1 MTKLKLSY
9 SINIEDLSLLSQGSL
24 LNETGWSL
32 PITGIPCEVPVPKK
46 VILST
51 YKSMIFYSLLLNNLC
66 NFTKKPM
73 NIILPGDKDYESRPS
88 VQRKSLRINLNEN
101 IYGTFVEIGA
111 GQEVARNFYRVGA
124 ASGTIAKSMS
134 AYDKAF
140 SDSIYGKEDN
150 GRYVTQ
156 NRLDKMLDH
165 EMNLLEERISRD
177 KNPDKFFFVYA
188 NTVATIDFAKKFK
201 GHGWMG
207 IKFQTDPNE
216 EYSEIKLHLRFRQN
230 EAKLQQE
237 SLGIMGVNLIYGA
250 FYKHNEPLKL
260 MKYLTDHLDDQ
271 SIEIDTINFSGPL
284 FKDVDNR
291 LISLELV
298 RLGMTDAV
306 IFDENGTNVLPAQV
320 LYKKNILTLRGSY
333 RPITKVNEEMFK
345 KSLEA
350 FLKEKKVKE
359 ENTIVVF
366 EITLSNLRSTGDIDD
381 SDYLDRAKLLCSMG
395 HKVMISNFSEYFKL
409 VQYLTTYTKKQ
420 LGLTMGVR
428 NFIEIFDEEYYDNLK
443 GGILEA
449 FGNIFK
455 NNMKIY
461 LYPLFDKDNGVI
473 IDSNNLKLE
482 DNMKEFYK
490 YFKVN
495 NKIRDLEF
503 NEQFL
508 KIFSKDILKQI
519 KNNQSGW
526 EDKVPEGISE
536 MIIKKKMFGYK

>member
-1 MTKLKLSY
+1 
-9 SINIEDLSLLSQGSL
+9 
-24 LNETGWSL
+24 
-32 PITGIPCEVPVPKK
+32 
-46 VILST
+46 
-51 YKSMIFYSLLLNNLC
+51 
-66 NFTKKPM
+66 M

-111 GQEVARNFYRVGA
+111 GQEVARHFYRVGA

-134 AYDKAF
+134 AYDKSF
-140 SDSIYGKEDN
+140 SDSIYGKEEDS
-150 GRYVTQ
+150 RYVTQ
-156 NRLDKMLDH
+156 NRLDKMLSH
-165 EMNLLEERISRD
+165 EINLLEKRISRKD
-177 KNPDKFFFVYA
+177 NPNKFFFVYA
-188 NTVATIDFAKKFK
+188 NTVATIDFVKKFK

-207 IKFQTDPNE
+207 IKFQTDPKDD
-216 EYSEIKLHLRFRQN
+216 YSEIKLHLRFHQN

-260 MKYLTDHLDDQ
+260 MKYLYDHIDDQ

-306 IFDENGTNVLPAQV
+306 IFDETGTNVLPAQV

-350 FLKEKKVKE
+350 FLEEKGVKKD
-359 ENTIVVF
+359 NTIVLL

-381 SDYLDRAKLLCSMG
+381 SDYLDRAKLLCSLG
-395 HKVMISNFSEYFKL
+395 HTVMISNFSEYYKL
-409 VQYLTTYTKKQ
+409 VKYLTRYTKKQ
-420 LGLTMGVR
+420 LGLTMGVT
-428 NFIEIFDEEYYDNLK
+428 NLIEIFDEKYYDGVK

-461 LYPLFDKDNGVI
+461 LYPVLDKQKDTV
-473 IDSNNLKLE
+473 IDSTNLKLE

-495 NKIRDLEF
+495 DKIRDLEF
-503 NEQFL
+503 NKDYL
-508 KIFSKDILKQI
+508 NIFSKDVLKQI
-519 KNNQSGW
+519 KNNTPGW
-526 EDKVPEGISE
+526 EDKLPEGVSDL
-536 MIIKKKMFGYK
+536 IIKKKMFGYK

>member
-1 MTKLKLSY
+1 
-9 SINIEDLSLLSQGSL
+9 
-24 LNETGWSL
+24 
-32 PITGIPCEVPVPKK
+32 
-46 VILST
+46 
-51 YKSMIFYSLLLNNLC
+51 MIFYSFLLFNLC
-66 NFTKKPM
+66 NFIKKSM

-111 GQEVARNFYRVGA
+111 GQEVARHFYRVGA

-134 AYDKAF
+134 AYDKSF
-140 SDSIYGKEDN
+140 SDSIYGKEEDS
-150 GRYVTQ
+150 RYVTQ
-156 NRLDKMLDH
+156 NRLDKMLSH
-165 EMNLLEERISRD
+165 EMNLLEKRISR
-177 KNPDKFFFVYA
+177 KKYPNKFFFVYA
-188 NTVATIDFAKKFK
+188 NTVATIDFVKKFK

-207 IKFQTDPNE
+207 IKFQTDPKDD
-216 EYSEIKLHLRFRQN
+216 YSEIKLHLRFHQN

-260 MKYLTDHLDDQ
+260 MKYLYDHIDDQ

-306 IFDENGTNVLPAQV
+306 VFDETGTNVLPAQV

-350 FLKEKKVKE
+350 FLEEKGVKK
-359 ENTIVVF
+359 ENTIVLL

-381 SDYLDRAKLLCSMG
+381 SDYLDRAKLLCSLG
-395 HKVMISNFSEYFKL
+395 HMVMISNFSEYYKL
-409 VQYLTTYTKKQ
+409 VKYLTRYTKKQ
-420 LGLTMGVR
+420 LGLTMGVT
-428 NFIEIFDEEYYDNLK
+428 NLIEIFDEKYYDGVK

-461 LYPLFDKDNGVI
+461 LYPVLDKQKDTV
-473 IDSNNLKLE
+473 IDSTNLKLE

-495 NKIRDLEF
+495 DKIRDLEF
-503 NEQFL
+503 NKDYL
-508 KIFSKDILKQI
+508 NIFSKDVLKQI
-519 KNNQSGW
+519 KNNTPGW
-526 EDKVPEGISE
+526 EDKLPEGVSDL
-536 MIIKKKMFGYK
+536 IIKKKMFGYK

>member
-1 MTKLKLSY
+1 
-9 SINIEDLSLLSQGSL
+9 
-24 LNETGWSL
+24 
-32 PITGIPCEVPVPKK
+32 
-46 VILST
+46 
-51 YKSMIFYSLLLNNLC
+51 
-66 NFTKKPM
+66 M
-73 NIILPGDKDYESRPS
+73 NIILSGDKDYESRPS

-111 GQEVARNFYRVGA
+111 GQEVARHFYRVGA

-134 AYDKAF
+134 AYDKSF
-140 SDSIYGKEDN
+140 SDSIYGKEEDS
-150 GRYVTQ
+150 RYVTQ
-156 NRLDKMLDH
+156 NRLDKMLEH
-165 EMNLLEERISRD
+165 EMNLLEKRISR
-177 KNPDKFFFVYA
+177 KKYPNKFFFVYA
-188 NTVATIDFAKKFK
+188 NTVATIDFVKKFK

-207 IKFQTDPNE
+207 IKFQTDPKDD
-216 EYSEIKLHLRFRQN
+216 YSEIKLHLRFHQN

-260 MKYLTDHLDDQ
+260 MKYLYDHIDDQ

-284 FKDVDNR
+284 FKEVDNR

-306 IFDENGTNVLPAQV
+306 VFDETGTNVLPAQV

-345 KSLEA
+345 KSLKA
-350 FLKEKKVKE
+350 FLEEKGVKK
-359 ENTIVVF
+359 ENTIVLL

-381 SDYLDRAKLLCSMG
+381 SDYLDRAKLLCSLG
-395 HKVMISNFSEYFKL
+395 HMVMISNFSEYFKL
-409 VQYLTTYTKKQ
+409 VKYLTRYTKKQ
-420 LGLTMGVR
+420 LGLTMGVT
-428 NFIEIFDEEYYDNLK
+428 NLIEIFDEKYYDGVK

-461 LYPLFDKDNGVI
+461 LYPVLDKQKDTI
-473 IDSNNLKLE
+473 IDSTNLKLE

-503 NEQFL
+503 NKDFL
-508 KIFSKDILKQI
+508 NIFSKDVLKQI
-519 KNNQSGW
+519 KNNTPGW
-526 EDKVPEGISE
+526 EDKLPEGASDL
-536 MIIKKKMFGYK
+536 IIKKKMFGYK

>member
-1 MTKLKLSY
+1 MINYSY
-9 SINIEDLSLLSQGSL
+9 
-24 LNETGWSL
+24 
-32 PITGIPCEVPVPKK
+32 
-46 VILST
+46 
-51 YKSMIFYSLLLNNLC
+51 LLNNLC
-66 NFTKKPM
+66 NFIKKSM
-73 NIILPGDKDYESRPS
+73 NIILSGDKDYESRPS

-111 GQEVARNFYRVGA
+111 GQEVARHFYRVGA

-134 AYDKAF
+134 AYDKSF
-140 SDSIYGKEDN
+140 SDSIYGKEEDS
-150 GRYVTQ
+150 RYVTQ
-156 NRLDKMLDH
+156 NRLDKMLEH
-165 EMNLLEERISRD
+165 EMNLLEKRISR
-177 KNPDKFFFVYA
+177 KKYPNKFFFVYA
-188 NTVATIDFAKKFK
+188 NTVDTIDFVKKFK

-207 IKFQTDPNE
+207 IKFQTDPKDD
-216 EYSEIKLHLRFRQN
+216 YSEIKLHLRFHQN

-260 MKYLTDHLDDQ
+260 MKYLYDHIDDQ

-284 FKDVDNR
+284 FKEVDNR

-306 IFDENGTNVLPAQV
+306 VFDETGTNVLPAQV

-345 KSLEA
+345 KSLKA
-350 FLKEKKVKE
+350 FLKEKGVKK
-359 ENTIVVF
+359 ENTIVLL

-381 SDYLDRAKLLCSMG
+381 SDYLDRAKLLCSLG
-395 HKVMISNFSEYFKL
+395 HMVMISNFSEYFKL
-409 VQYLTTYTKKQ
+409 VKYLTRYTKKQ
-420 LGLTMGVR
+420 LGLTMGVT
-428 NFIEIFDEEYYDNLK
+428 NLIEIFDEKYYDSVK

-461 LYPLFDKDNGVI
+461 LYPVLDKQKDTV
-473 IDSNNLKLE
+473 IDSTNLKLE

-495 NKIRDLEF
+495 DKILDLEF
-503 NEQFL
+503 NKDFL
-508 KIFSKDILKQI
+508 NIFSKDVLKQI
-519 KNNQSGW
+519 KNNTPGW
-526 EDKVPEGISE
+526 EDKLPEGASDL
-536 MIIKKKMFGYK
+536 IIKKKMFGYK

>member
-1 MTKLKLSY
+1 
-9 SINIEDLSLLSQGSL
+9 
-24 LNETGWSL
+24 
-32 PITGIPCEVPVPKK
+32 
-46 VILST
+46 
-51 YKSMIFYSLLLNNLC
+51 
-66 NFTKKPM
+66 M

-111 GQEVARNFYRVGA
+111 GQEVARHFYRVGA

-134 AYDKAF
+134 AYDKSF
-140 SDSIYGKEDN
+140 SDSIYGKEEDN
-150 GRYVTQ
+150 RYVTQ
-156 NRLDKMLDH
+156 NRLDKMLSH
-165 EMNLLEERISRD
+165 EMNLLEKRISRKD
-177 KNPDKFFFVYA
+177 NPNKFFFVYA
-188 NTVATIDFAKKFK
+188 NTVATIDFVKKFK

-207 IKFQTDPNE
+207 IKFQTDPKDD
-216 EYSEIKLHLRFRQN
+216 YSEIKLHLRFHQN

-260 MKYLTDHLDDQ
+260 MKYLYDHIDDQ

-306 IFDENGTNVLPAQV
+306 VFDETGTNVLPAQV

-350 FLKEKKVKE
+350 FLEEKGVKK
-359 ENTIVVF
+359 ENTIVLL

-381 SDYLDRAKLLCSMG
+381 SDYLDRAKLLCSLG
-395 HKVMISNFSEYFKL
+395 HMVMISNFSEYYKL
-409 VQYLTTYTKKQ
+409 VKYLTRYTKKQ
-420 LGLTMGVR
+420 LGLTMGVT
-428 NFIEIFDEEYYDNLK
+428 NLIEIFDEKYYDGVK

-461 LYPLFDKDNGVI
+461 LYPVLDKQKDTV
-473 IDSNNLKLE
+473 IDSTNLKLE

-495 NKIRDLEF
+495 DKIRDLEF
-503 NEQFL
+503 NKDYL
-508 KIFSKDILKQI
+508 NIFSKDVLKQI
-519 KNNQSGW
+519 KNNTPGW
-526 EDKVPEGISE
+526 EDKLPEGVSDL
-536 MIIKKKMFGYK
+536 IIKKKMFGYK

>member
-1 MTKLKLSY
+1 
-9 SINIEDLSLLSQGSL
+9 
-24 LNETGWSL
+24 
-32 PITGIPCEVPVPKK
+32 
-46 VILST
+46 
-51 YKSMIFYSLLLNNLC
+51 
-66 NFTKKPM
+66 M
-73 NIILPGDKDYESRPS
+73 NIILPGDKEYESRPS
-88 VQRKSLRINLNEN
+88 IQRKSLRINLNEN

-111 GQEVARNFYRVGA
+111 GQEVARHFYRVGA

-134 AYDKAF
+134 AYDKSF
-140 SDSIYGKEDN
+140 SDSIYGKEDD

-165 EMNLLEERISRD
+165 EMNLLEKRISR
-177 KNPDKFFFVYA
+177 KEHPNKFFFVYA
-188 NTVATIDFAKKFK
+188 NTVATIDFVKKFK

-207 IKFQTDPNE
+207 IKFQTDPNDD
-216 EYSEIKLHLRFRQN
+216 YSEIKIHLRFKQN

-237 SLGIMGVNLIYGA
+237 SLGTMGVNLIYGA

-260 MKYLTDHLDDQ
+260 MRYLYDHIDSDA
-271 SIEIDTINFSGPL
+271 IEIDTINFSGPL

-298 RLGMTDAV
+298 RLGHTDAV

-320 LYKKNILTLRGSY
+320 LYKKNILTLRGSF

-345 KSLEA
+345 ESLNN
-350 FLKEKKVKE
+350 FLKEKGVKKD
-359 ENTIVVF
+359 NTIVIF
-366 EITLSNLRSTGDIDD
+366 EITLSNLKSTGDIED

-395 HKVMISNFSEYFKL
+395 HMVMISNFSEYYKL
-409 VQYLTTYTKKQ
+409 VKYLTSYTKKQ
-420 LGLTMGVR
+420 LGLTMGVS
-428 NFIEIFDEEYYDNLK
+428 NLVEIFDEKYYTNLN

-461 LYPLFDKDNGVI
+461 LYPLFDKKNNKIVN
-473 IDSNNLKLE
+473 SSNLKLE

-495 NKIRDLEF
+495 EKIVDLNYTE
-503 NEQFL
+503 EYL
-508 KIFSKDILKQI
+508 DIFSKDILKQI
-519 KNNQSGW
+519 KENKVGW
-526 EDKVPEGISE
+526 EEKLPKGVSD
-536 MIIKKKMFGYK
+536 MIKKKKLFGYN

>member
-1 MTKLKLSY
+1 
-9 SINIEDLSLLSQGSL
+9 
-24 LNETGWSL
+24 
-32 PITGIPCEVPVPKK
+32 
-46 VILST
+46 
-51 YKSMIFYSLLLNNLC
+51 
-66 NFTKKPM
+66 M

-111 GQEVARNFYRVGA
+111 GQEVARHFYRVGA

-134 AYDKAF
+134 AYDKSF
-140 SDSIYGKEDN
+140 SDSIYGKEEDS
-150 GRYVTQ
+150 RYVTQ
-156 NRLDKMLDH
+156 NRLDKMLAH
-165 EMNLLEERISRD
+165 EMNLLEKRISR
-177 KNPDKFFFVYA
+177 KKYPNKFFFVYA
-188 NTVATIDFAKKFK
+188 NTVATIDFVKKFK

-207 IKFQTDPNE
+207 IKFQTDPKDD
-216 EYSEIKLHLRFRQN
+216 YSEIKLHLRFHQN

-260 MKYLTDHLDDQ
+260 MKYLYDHIDDQ

-306 IFDENGTNVLPAQV
+306 VFDETGTNVLPAQV

-345 KSLEA
+345 KSLKA
-350 FLKEKKVKE
+350 FLEEKGVKK
-359 ENTIVVF
+359 ENTIVLL

-381 SDYLDRAKLLCSMG
+381 SDYLDRAKLLCSLG
-395 HKVMISNFSEYFKL
+395 HMVMISNFSEYFKL
-409 VQYLTTYTKKQ
+409 VKYLTRYTKKQ
-420 LGLTMGVR
+420 LGLTMGVT
-428 NFIEIFDEEYYDNLK
+428 NLIEIFDEKYYDSVK

-461 LYPLFDKDNGVI
+461 LYPVLDKQKDTI
-473 IDSNNLKLE
+473 IDSTNLKLE

-495 NKIRDLEF
+495 DKIRDLEF
-503 NEQFL
+503 NKDFL
-508 KIFSKDILKQI
+508 NIFSKDVLKQI
-519 KNNQSGW
+519 KNNTPGW
-526 EDKVPEGISE
+526 EDKLPKGASNL
-536 MIIKKKMFGYK
+536 IIKKKMFGYK

>member
-1 MTKLKLSY
+1 
-9 SINIEDLSLLSQGSL
+9 
-24 LNETGWSL
+24 
-32 PITGIPCEVPVPKK
+32 
-46 VILST
+46 
-51 YKSMIFYSLLLNNLC
+51 
-66 NFTKKPM
+66 M
-73 NIILPGDKDYESRPS
+73 NIILSGDKDYESRPS

-111 GQEVARNFYRVGA
+111 GQEVARHFYRVGA

-134 AYDKAF
+134 AYDKSF
-140 SDSIYGKEDN
+140 SDSIYGKEEDS
-150 GRYVTQ
+150 RYVTQ
-156 NRLDKMLDH
+156 NRLDKMLEH
-165 EMNLLEERISRD
+165 EMNLLEKRISR
-177 KNPDKFFFVYA
+177 KKYPNKFFFVYA
-188 NTVATIDFAKKFK
+188 NTVATIDFVKKFK

-207 IKFQTDPNE
+207 IKFQTDPKDD
-216 EYSEIKLHLRFRQN
+216 YSEIKLHLRFHQN

-260 MKYLTDHLDDQ
+260 MKYLYDHIDDQ

-306 IFDENGTNVLPAQV
+306 VFDETGTNVLPAQV

-345 KSLEA
+345 KSLKA
-350 FLKEKKVKE
+350 FLEEKGVKK
-359 ENTIVVF
+359 ENTIVLL

-381 SDYLDRAKLLCSMG
+381 SDYLDRAKLLCSLG
-395 HKVMISNFSEYFKL
+395 HMVMISNFSEYFKL
-409 VQYLTTYTKKQ
+409 VKYLTRYTKKQ
-420 LGLTMGVR
+420 LGLTMGVT
-428 NFIEIFDEEYYDNLK
+428 NLIEIFDEKYYDSVK

-461 LYPLFDKDNGVI
+461 LYPVLDKQKDTI
-473 IDSNNLKLE
+473 IDSTNLKLE

-503 NEQFL
+503 NKDFL
-508 KIFSKDILKQI
+508 NIFSKDVLKQI
-519 KNNQSGW
+519 KNNTPGW
-526 EDKVPEGISE
+526 EDKLPEGASDL
-536 MIIKKKMFGYK
+536 IIKKKMFGYK

>member
-1 MTKLKLSY
+1 MIIY
-9 SINIEDLSLLSQGSL
+9 SFLL
-24 LNETGWSL
+24 
-32 PITGIPCEVPVPKK
+32 
-46 VILST
+46 
-51 YKSMIFYSLLLNNLC
+51 FNLC
-66 NFTKKPM
+66 NFIKKSM

-111 GQEVARNFYRVGA
+111 GQEVARHFYRVGA

-134 AYDKAF
+134 AYDKSF

-150 GRYVTQ
+150 SRYVTQ
-156 NRLDKMLDH
+156 NRLDKMLSH
-165 EMNLLEERISRD
+165 EMNLLEKRISRD
-177 KNPDKFFFVYA
+177 EYPNKFFFVYA
-188 NTVATIDFAKKFK
+188 NTVATIDFVKKFK

-207 IKFQTDPNE
+207 IRFQTDPNDD
-216 EYSEIKLHLRFRQN
+216 YSEIKLHLRFHQN

-260 MKYLTDHLDDQ
+260 MKYLYDHIDDQ

-306 IFDENGTNVLPAQV
+306 VFDETGTNVLPAQV

-350 FLKEKKVKE
+350 FLEEKGVKK
-359 ENTIVVF
+359 ENTIVLL

-381 SDYLDRAKLLCSMG
+381 SDYLDRAKLLCSLG
-395 HKVMISNFSEYFKL
+395 HMVMISNFSEYYKL
-409 VQYLTTYTKKQ
+409 VKYLTRYTKKQ
-420 LGLTMGVR
+420 LGLTMGVT
-428 NFIEIFDEEYYDNLK
+428 NLIEIFDEKYYDGVK

-461 LYPLFDKDNGVI
+461 LYPVLDKQKDTV
-473 IDSNNLKLE
+473 IDSTNLKLE

-495 NKIRDLEF
+495 DKIRDLEF
-503 NEQFL
+503 NKDYL
-508 KIFSKDILKQI
+508 NIFSKDVLKQI
-519 KNNQSGW
+519 KNNTPGW
-526 EDKVPEGISE
+526 EDKLPEGVSDL
-536 MIIKKKMFGYK
+536 IIKKKMFGYK

>member
-1 MTKLKLSY
+1 
-9 SINIEDLSLLSQGSL
+9 
-24 LNETGWSL
+24 
-32 PITGIPCEVPVPKK
+32 
-46 VILST
+46 
-51 YKSMIFYSLLLNNLC
+51 
-66 NFTKKPM
+66 M
-73 NIILPGDKDYESRPS
+73 NIILPGDKDYASRPS

-111 GQEVARNFYRVGA
+111 GQEVARHFYRVGA

-134 AYDKAF
+134 AYDKSF
-140 SDSIYGKEDN
+140 SDSIYGKEEDS
-150 GRYVTQ
+150 RYVTQ
-156 NRLDKMLDH
+156 NRLDKMLSH
-165 EMNLLEERISRD
+165 EMNLLEKRISR
-177 KNPDKFFFVYA
+177 KKYPNKFFFVYA
-188 NTVATIDFAKKFK
+188 NTVATIDFVKKFK

-207 IKFQTDPNE
+207 IKFQTDPKDD
-216 EYSEIKLHLRFRQN
+216 YSEIKLHLRFHQN

-260 MKYLTDHLDDQ
+260 MKYLYDHIDDQ

-306 IFDENGTNVLPAQV
+306 VFDETGTNVLPAQV

-350 FLKEKKVKE
+350 FLEEKGVKK
-359 ENTIVVF
+359 ENTIVLL

-381 SDYLDRAKLLCSMG
+381 SDYLDRAKLLCSLG
-395 HKVMISNFSEYFKL
+395 HTVMISNFSEYYKL
-409 VQYLTTYTKKQ
+409 VKYLTRYTKKQ
-420 LGLTMGVR
+420 LGLTMGVT
-428 NFIEIFDEEYYDNLK
+428 NLIEIFDEKYYDGVK

-461 LYPLFDKDNGVI
+461 LYPVLDKQKDTV
-473 IDSNNLKLE
+473 IDSTNLKLE

-495 NKIRDLEF
+495 DKIRDLKF
-503 NEQFL
+503 NKDYL
-508 KIFSKDILKQI
+508 NIFSKDVLKQI
-519 KNNQSGW
+519 KNNTPGW
-526 EDKVPEGISE
+526 EDKLPEGVSDL
-536 MIIKKKMFGYK
+536 IIKKKMFGYK

>member
-1 MTKLKLSY
+1 
-9 SINIEDLSLLSQGSL
+9 
-24 LNETGWSL
+24 
-32 PITGIPCEVPVPKK
+32 
-46 VILST
+46 
-51 YKSMIFYSLLLNNLC
+51 
-66 NFTKKPM
+66 
-73 NIILPGDKDYESRPS
+73 
-88 VQRKSLRINLNEN
+88 
-101 IYGTFVEIGA
+101 
-111 GQEVARNFYRVGA
+111 
-124 ASGTIAKSMS
+124 
-134 AYDKAF
+134 
-140 SDSIYGKEDN
+140 
-150 GRYVTQ
+150 
-156 NRLDKMLDH
+156 
-165 EMNLLEERISRD
+165 
-177 KNPDKFFFVYA
+177 
-188 NTVATIDFAKKFK
+188 
-201 GHGWMG
+201 
-207 IKFQTDPNE
+207 
-216 EYSEIKLHLRFRQN
+216 
-230 EAKLQQE
+230 
-237 SLGIMGVNLIYGA
+237 
-250 FYKHNEPLKL
+250 
-260 MKYLTDHLDDQ
+260 MKYLNDHIDDQ

-306 IFDENGTNVLPAQV
+306 IFDENGINVLPAQV

-461 LYPLFDKDNGVI
+461 LYPLFDKDNDVI
-473 IDSNNLKLE
+473 INSNNLKLE

-503 NEQFL
+503 NEDFL

-519 KNNQSGW
+519 KDNEPGW
-526 EDKVPEGISE
+526 EDKVPDGISE

>member
-1 MTKLKLSY
+1 
-9 SINIEDLSLLSQGSL
+9 
-24 LNETGWSL
+24 
-32 PITGIPCEVPVPKK
+32 
-46 VILST
+46 
-51 YKSMIFYSLLLNNLC
+51 
-66 NFTKKPM
+66 M

-88 VQRKSLRINLNEN
+88 LQRKSLRINLNEN

-111 GQEVARNFYRVGA
+111 GQEVARHFYRVGA

-134 AYDKAF
+134 AYDKSF
-140 SDSIYGKEDN
+140 SDSIYGKEDDS
-150 GRYVTQ
+150 RYVTQ
-156 NRLDKMLDH
+156 NRLDKMLSH
-165 EMNLLEERISRD
+165 EMNLLEKRISRD
-177 KNPDKFFFVYA
+177 EYPDKFFFVYA
-188 NTVATIDFAKKFK
+188 NTVATIDFVKKFK

-207 IKFQTDPNE
+207 IRFQTDPNDD
-216 EYSEIKLHLRFRQN
+216 YSEIKLHLRFHQN

-260 MKYLTDHLDDQ
+260 MKYLYDHIDDQ
-271 SIEIDTINFSGPL
+271 SIEIDTINFNGPL

-306 IFDENGTNVLPAQV
+306 VFDETGTNVLPAQV

-350 FLKEKKVKE
+350 FLEEKGVKK
-359 ENTIVVF
+359 ENTIVLL

-381 SDYLDRAKLLCSMG
+381 SDYLDRAKLLCSLG
-395 HKVMISNFSEYFKL
+395 HMVMISNFSEYYKL
-409 VQYLTTYTKKQ
+409 VKYLTSYTTKQ
-420 LGLTMGVR
+420 LGLTMGVT
-428 NFIEIFDEEYYDNLK
+428 NLVEIFDQKYYDGVK

-461 LYPLFDKDNGVI
+461 LYPVLDKQKDNV

-495 NKIRDLEF
+495 DKIRDLEF
-503 NEQFL
+503 NKDYL
-508 KIFSKDILKQI
+508 SIFSKDVLKQI
-519 KNNQSGW
+519 KNKTPGW
-526 EDKVPEGISE
+526 EDKLPEGVSDL
-536 MIIKKKMFGYK
+536 IIKKKMFGYK

>member
-1 MTKLKLSY
+1 
-9 SINIEDLSLLSQGSL
+9 
-24 LNETGWSL
+24 
-32 PITGIPCEVPVPKK
+32 
-46 VILST
+46 
-51 YKSMIFYSLLLNNLC
+51 
-66 NFTKKPM
+66 M

-111 GQEVARNFYRVGA
+111 GQEVARHFYRVGA

-134 AYDKAF
+134 AYDKSF
-140 SDSIYGKEDN
+140 SDSIYGKEEDS
-150 GRYVTQ
+150 RYVTQ
-156 NRLDKMLDH
+156 NRLDKMLSH
-165 EMNLLEERISRD
+165 EMNLLEKRISR
-177 KNPDKFFFVYA
+177 KKYPNKFFFVYA
-188 NTVATIDFAKKFK
+188 NTVATIDFVKKFK

-207 IKFQTDPNE
+207 IKFQTDPKDD
-216 EYSEIKLHLRFRQN
+216 YSEIKLHLRFHQN

-260 MKYLTDHLDDQ
+260 MKYLYDHIDDQ

-306 IFDENGTNVLPAQV
+306 VFDETGTNVLPAQV

-350 FLKEKKVKE
+350 FLEEKGVKK
-359 ENTIVVF
+359 ENTIVLL

-381 SDYLDRAKLLCSMG
+381 SDYLDRAKLLCSLG
-395 HKVMISNFSEYFKL
+395 HMVMISNFSEYYKL
-409 VQYLTTYTKKQ
+409 VKYLTRYTKKQ
-420 LGLTMGVR
+420 LGLTMGVT
-428 NFIEIFDEEYYDNLK
+428 NLIEIFDEKYYDGVK

-461 LYPLFDKDNGVI
+461 LYPVLDKQKDTV
-473 IDSNNLKLE
+473 IDSTNLKLE

-495 NKIRDLEF
+495 DKIRDLEF
-503 NEQFL
+503 NKDYL
-508 KIFSKDILKQI
+508 NIFSKDVLKQI
-519 KNNQSGW
+519 KNSTPGW
-526 EDKVPEGISE
+526 EDKLPDGVSD

>member
-1 MTKLKLSY
+1 
-9 SINIEDLSLLSQGSL
+9 
-24 LNETGWSL
+24 
-32 PITGIPCEVPVPKK
+32 
-46 VILST
+46 
-51 YKSMIFYSLLLNNLC
+51 
-66 NFTKKPM
+66 
-73 NIILPGDKDYESRPS
+73 
-88 VQRKSLRINLNEN
+88 
-101 IYGTFVEIGA
+101 
-111 GQEVARNFYRVGA
+111 
-124 ASGTIAKSMS
+124 
-134 AYDKAF
+134 
-140 SDSIYGKEDN
+140 
-150 GRYVTQ
+150 
-156 NRLDKMLDH
+156 
-165 EMNLLEERISRD
+165 MNLLEKRISRD
-177 KNPDKFFFVYA
+177 EYPNKFFFVYA
-188 NTVATIDFAKKFK
+188 NTVATIDFVKKFK

-207 IKFQTDPNE
+207 IRFQTDPNDD
-216 EYSEIKLHLRFRQN
+216 YSEIKLHLRFHQN

-260 MKYLTDHLDDQ
+260 MKYLYDHIDDQ

-306 IFDENGTNVLPAQV
+306 VFDETGTNVLPAQV

-350 FLKEKKVKE
+350 FLEEKGVKK
-359 ENTIVVF
+359 ENTIVLL

-381 SDYLDRAKLLCSMG
+381 SDYLDRAKLLCSLG
-395 HKVMISNFSEYFKL
+395 HMVMISNFSEYYKL
-409 VQYLTTYTKKQ
+409 VKYLTRYTKKQ
-420 LGLTMGVR
+420 LGLTMGVT
-428 NFIEIFDEEYYDNLK
+428 NLIEIFDEKYYDGVK

-461 LYPLFDKDNGVI
+461 LYPVLDKQKDTV
-473 IDSNNLKLE
+473 IDSTNLKLE

-495 NKIRDLEF
+495 DKIRDLEF
-503 NEQFL
+503 NKDYL
-508 KIFSKDILKQI
+508 NIFSKDVLKQI
-519 KNNQSGW
+519 KNNTPGW
-526 EDKVPEGISE
+526 EDKLPEGVSDL
-536 MIIKKKMFGYK
+536 IIKKKMFGYK

>member
-1 MTKLKLSY
+1 
-9 SINIEDLSLLSQGSL
+9 
-24 LNETGWSL
+24 
-32 PITGIPCEVPVPKK
+32 
-46 VILST
+46 
-51 YKSMIFYSLLLNNLC
+51 
-66 NFTKKPM
+66 M

-111 GQEVARNFYRVGA
+111 GQEVARHFYRVGA

-134 AYDKAF
+134 AYDKSF

-150 GRYVTQ
+150 SRYVTQ
-156 NRLDKMLDH
+156 NRLDKMLSH
-165 EMNLLEERISRD
+165 EMNLLEKRISRD
-177 KNPDKFFFVYA
+177 EYPNKFFFVYA
-188 NTVATIDFAKKFK
+188 NTVATIDFVKKFK

-207 IKFQTDPNE
+207 IRFQTDPNDD
-216 EYSEIKLHLRFRQN
+216 YSEIKLHLRFHQN

-260 MKYLTDHLDDQ
+260 MKYLYDHIDDQ

-306 IFDENGTNVLPAQV
+306 VFDDTGTNVLPAQV

-345 KSLEA
+345 KSLKA
-350 FLKEKKVKE
+350 FLEEKGVKK
-359 ENTIVVF
+359 ENTIVLL

-381 SDYLDRAKLLCSMG
+381 SDYLDRAKLLCSLG
-395 HKVMISNFSEYFKL
+395 HMVMISNFSEYYKL
-409 VQYLTTYTKKQ
+409 VKYLTRYTKKQ
-420 LGLTMGVR
+420 LGLTMGVT
-428 NFIEIFDEEYYDNLK
+428 NLIEIFDEKYYDGVK

-461 LYPLFDKDNGVI
+461 LYPVLDKQKDTV
-473 IDSNNLKLE
+473 IDSTNLKLE

-495 NKIRDLEF
+495 DKIRDLEF
-503 NEQFL
+503 NKDYL
-508 KIFSKDILKQI
+508 NIFSKDVLKQI
-519 KNNQSGW
+519 KNNTPGW
-526 EDKVPEGISE
+526 EDKLPEGVPDL
-536 MIIKKKMFGYK
+536 IIKKKMFGYK

>member
-1 MTKLKLSY
+1 
-9 SINIEDLSLLSQGSL
+9 
-24 LNETGWSL
+24 
-32 PITGIPCEVPVPKK
+32 
-46 VILST
+46 
-51 YKSMIFYSLLLNNLC
+51 
-66 NFTKKPM
+66 M

-111 GQEVARNFYRVGA
+111 GQEVARHFYRVGA

-134 AYDKAF
+134 AYDKSF
-140 SDSIYGKEDN
+140 SDSIYGKEEDS
-150 GRYVTQ
+150 RYVTQ
-156 NRLDKMLDH
+156 NRLDKMLAH
-165 EMNLLEERISRD
+165 EMNLLEKRISR
-177 KNPDKFFFVYA
+177 KKYPNKFFFVYA
-188 NTVATIDFAKKFK
+188 NTVATIDFVKKFK

-207 IKFQTDPNE
+207 IKFQTDPKDD
-216 EYSEIKLHLRFRQN
+216 YSEIKLHLRFHQN

-260 MKYLTDHLDDQ
+260 MKYLYDHIDDQ

-306 IFDENGTNVLPAQV
+306 VFDETGTNVLPAQV

-350 FLKEKKVKE
+350 FLEEKGVKK
-359 ENTIVVF
+359 ENTIVLL

-381 SDYLDRAKLLCSMG
+381 SDYLDRAKLLCSLG
-395 HKVMISNFSEYFKL
+395 HMVMISNFSEYYKL
-409 VQYLTTYTKKQ
+409 VKYLTRYTKKQ
-420 LGLTMGVR
+420 LGLTMGVT
-428 NFIEIFDEEYYDNLK
+428 NLIEIFDEKYYDGVK

-461 LYPLFDKDNGVI
+461 LYPVLDKQKGNV
-473 IDSNNLKLE
+473 IDSTNLKLE

-495 NKIRDLEF
+495 DKIRDLEF
-503 NEQFL
+503 NKDYL
-508 KIFSKDILKQI
+508 NIFSKDVLKQI
-519 KNNQSGW
+519 KNNTPGW
-526 EDKVPEGISE
+526 EDKLPEGVSDL
-536 MIIKKKMFGYK
+536 IIKKKMFGYK

>member
-1 MTKLKLSY
+1 MIIY
-9 SINIEDLSLLSQGSL
+9 SFLL
-24 LNETGWSL
+24 
-32 PITGIPCEVPVPKK
+32 
-46 VILST
+46 
-51 YKSMIFYSLLLNNLC
+51 FNLC
-66 NFTKKPM
+66 NFIKKSM

-111 GQEVARNFYRVGA
+111 GQEVARHFYRVGA

-134 AYDKAF
+134 AYDKSF
-140 SDSIYGKEDN
+140 SDSIYGKEEDS
-150 GRYVTQ
+150 RYVTQ
-156 NRLDKMLDH
+156 NRLDKMLSH
-165 EMNLLEERISRD
+165 EMNLLEKRISR
-177 KNPDKFFFVYA
+177 KKYPNKFFFVYA
-188 NTVATIDFAKKFK
+188 NTVATIDFVKKFK

-207 IKFQTDPNE
+207 IKFQTDPKDD
-216 EYSEIKLHLRFRQN
+216 YSEIKLHLRFHQN

-260 MKYLTDHLDDQ
+260 MKYLYDHIDDQ

-306 IFDENGTNVLPAQV
+306 VFDETGTNVLPAQV

-350 FLKEKKVKE
+350 FLEEKGVKK
-359 ENTIVVF
+359 ENTIVLL

-381 SDYLDRAKLLCSMG
+381 SDYLDRAKLLCSLG
-395 HKVMISNFSEYFKL
+395 HMVMISNFSEYYKL
-409 VQYLTTYTKKQ
+409 VKYLTRYTKKQ
-420 LGLTMGVR
+420 LGLTMGVT
-428 NFIEIFDEEYYDNLK
+428 NLIEIFDEKYYDGVK

-461 LYPLFDKDNGVI
+461 LYPVLDKQKDTV
-473 IDSNNLKLE
+473 IDSTNLKLE

-495 NKIRDLEF
+495 DKIRDLEF
-503 NEQFL
+503 NKDYL
-508 KIFSKDILKQI
+508 NIFSKDVLKQI
-519 KNNQSGW
+519 KNNTPGW
-526 EDKVPEGISE
+526 EDKLPEGVSDL
-536 MIIKKKMFGYK
+536 IIKKKMFGYK

>member
-1 MTKLKLSY
+1 
-9 SINIEDLSLLSQGSL
+9 
-24 LNETGWSL
+24 
-32 PITGIPCEVPVPKK
+32 
-46 VILST
+46 
-51 YKSMIFYSLLLNNLC
+51 
-66 NFTKKPM
+66 M

-111 GQEVARNFYRVGA
+111 GQEVARHFYRVGA

-134 AYDKAF
+134 AYDKSF
-140 SDSIYGKEDN
+140 SDSIYGKEEDS
-150 GRYVTQ
+150 RYVTQ
-156 NRLDKMLDH
+156 NRLDKMLSH
-165 EMNLLEERISRD
+165 EINLLEKRISRKD
-177 KNPDKFFFVYA
+177 NPNKFFFVYA
-188 NTVATIDFAKKFK
+188 NTVATIDFVKKFK

-207 IKFQTDPNE
+207 IKFQTDPKDD
-216 EYSEIKLHLRFRQN
+216 YSEIKLHLRFHQN

-260 MKYLTDHLDDQ
+260 MKYLYDHIDDQ

-306 IFDENGTNVLPAQV
+306 IFDETGTNVLPAQV

-350 FLKEKKVKE
+350 FLEEKGVKK
-359 ENTIVVF
+359 ENTIVLL

-381 SDYLDRAKLLCSMG
+381 SDYLDRAKLLCSLG
-395 HKVMISNFSEYFKL
+395 HTVMISNFSEYYKL
-409 VQYLTTYTKKQ
+409 VKYLTRYTKKQ
-420 LGLTMGVR
+420 LGLTMGVT
-428 NFIEIFDEEYYDNLK
+428 NLIEIFDEKYYDGVK

-461 LYPLFDKDNGVI
+461 LYPVLDKQKDTV
-473 IDSNNLKLE
+473 IDSTNLKLE

-495 NKIRDLEF
+495 DKIRDLEF
-503 NEQFL
+503 NKDYL
-508 KIFSKDILKQI
+508 NIFSKDVLKQI
-519 KNNQSGW
+519 KNNTPGW
-526 EDKVPEGISE
+526 EDKLPEGVSDL
-536 MIIKKKMFGYK
+536 IIKKKMFGYK

>member
-1 MTKLKLSY
+1 
-9 SINIEDLSLLSQGSL
+9 
-24 LNETGWSL
+24 
-32 PITGIPCEVPVPKK
+32 
-46 VILST
+46 
-51 YKSMIFYSLLLNNLC
+51 
-66 NFTKKPM
+66 M

-111 GQEVARNFYRVGA
+111 GQEVARHFYRVGA

-134 AYDKAF
+134 AYDKSF
-140 SDSIYGKEDN
+140 SDSIYGKEEDS
-150 GRYVTQ
+150 RYVTQ
-156 NRLDKMLDH
+156 NRLDKMLTH
-165 EMNLLEERISRD
+165 EMNLLEKRISR
-177 KNPDKFFFVYA
+177 KNYPNKFFFVYA
-188 NTVATIDFAKKFK
+188 NTVATIDFVKKFK

-207 IKFQTDPNE
+207 IKFQTDPKDD
-216 EYSEIKLHLRFRQN
+216 YSEIKLHLRFHQN

-260 MKYLTDHLDDQ
+260 MKYLYDHIDDQ

-306 IFDENGTNVLPAQV
+306 VFDETGTNVLPAQV

-350 FLKEKKVKE
+350 FLEEKGVKK
-359 ENTIVVF
+359 ENTIVLL
-366 EITLSNLRSTGDIDD
+366 EITLSNLSSEGDIDD
-381 SDYLDRAKLLCSMG
+381 SDYLDRAKLLCSLG
-395 HKVMISNFSEYFKL
+395 HMVMISNFSEYYKL
-409 VQYLTTYTKKQ
+409 VKYLTRYTTKQ
-420 LGLTMGVR
+420 LGLTMGVT
-428 NFIEIFDEEYYDNLK
+428 NLVEIFDEKYYDGVK

-461 LYPLFDKDNGVI
+461 LYPVLDKQKDTI
-473 IDSNNLKLE
+473 IDSTNLKLE

-503 NEQFL
+503 NKDYL
-508 KIFSKDILKQI
+508 NIFSKDVLKQI
-519 KNNQSGW
+519 KNNTPGW
-526 EDKVPEGISE
+526 KDKLPVGVSDL
-536 MIIKKKMFGYK
+536 IIKKKMFGYK

>member
-1 MTKLKLSY
+1 MIIY
-9 SINIEDLSLLSQGSL
+9 SFLL
-24 LNETGWSL
+24 
-32 PITGIPCEVPVPKK
+32 
-46 VILST
+46 
-51 YKSMIFYSLLLNNLC
+51 FNLC
-66 NFTKKPM
+66 NFIKKSM
-73 NIILPGDKDYESRPS
+73 NIILSGDKDYESRPS

-111 GQEVARNFYRVGA
+111 GQEVARHFYRVGA

-134 AYDKAF
+134 AYDKSF
-140 SDSIYGKEDN
+140 SDSIYGKEEDS
-150 GRYVTQ
+150 RYVTQ
-156 NRLDKMLDH
+156 NRLDKMLEH
-165 EMNLLEERISRD
+165 EMNLLEKRISR
-177 KNPDKFFFVYA
+177 KKYPNKFFFVYA
-188 NTVATIDFAKKFK
+188 NTVATIDFVKKFK

-207 IKFQTDPNE
+207 IKFQTDPKDD
-216 EYSEIKLHLRFRQN
+216 YSEIKLHLRFHQN

-260 MKYLTDHLDDQ
+260 MKYLYDHIDDQ

-306 IFDENGTNVLPAQV
+306 VFDETGTNVLPAQV

-333 RPITKVNEEMFK
+333 RPITKVNEEMFN
-345 KSLEA
+345 KSLKA
-350 FLKEKKVKE
+350 FLEEKGVKK
-359 ENTIVVF
+359 ENTIVLL

-381 SDYLDRAKLLCSMG
+381 SDYLDRAKLLCSLG
-395 HKVMISNFSEYFKL
+395 HMVMISNFSEYFKL
-409 VQYLTTYTKKQ
+409 VKYLTRYTKKQ
-420 LGLTMGVR
+420 LGLTMGVT
-428 NFIEIFDEEYYDNLK
+428 NLIEIFDEKYYDSVK

-461 LYPLFDKDNGVI
+461 LYPVLDKQKDTV
-473 IDSNNLKLE
+473 IDSTNLKLE

-495 NKIRDLEF
+495 DKILDLEF
-503 NEQFL
+503 NKDFL
-508 KIFSKDILKQI
+508 NIFSKDVLKQI
-519 KNNQSGW
+519 KNNTPGW
-526 EDKVPEGISE
+526 EDKLPEGASDL
-536 MIIKKKMFGYK
+536 IIKKKMFGYK

>member
-1 MTKLKLSY
+1 
-9 SINIEDLSLLSQGSL
+9 
-24 LNETGWSL
+24 
-32 PITGIPCEVPVPKK
+32 
-46 VILST
+46 
-51 YKSMIFYSLLLNNLC
+51 
-66 NFTKKPM
+66 M

-111 GQEVARNFYRVGA
+111 GQEVARHFYRVGA

-134 AYDKAF
+134 AYDKSF
-140 SDSIYGKEDN
+140 SDSIYGKEEDS
-150 GRYVTQ
+150 RYVTQ
-156 NRLDKMLDH
+156 NRLDKMLAH
-165 EMNLLEERISRD
+165 EMNLLEKRISR
-177 KNPDKFFFVYA
+177 KKYPNKFFFVYA
-188 NTVATIDFAKKFK
+188 NTVATIDFVKKFK

-207 IKFQTDPNE
+207 IKFQTDPKDD
-216 EYSEIKLHLRFRQN
+216 YSEIKLHLRFHQN

-260 MKYLTDHLDDQ
+260 MKYLYDHIDDQ

-306 IFDENGTNVLPAQV
+306 VFDETGTNVLPAQV

-350 FLKEKKVKE
+350 FLEEKGVKK
-359 ENTIVVF
+359 ENTIVLL

-381 SDYLDRAKLLCSMG
+381 SDYLDRAKLLCSLG
-395 HKVMISNFSEYFKL
+395 HMVMISNFSEYYKL
-409 VQYLTTYTKKQ
+409 VKYLTRYTKKQ
-420 LGLTMGVR
+420 LGLTMGVT
-428 NFIEIFDEEYYDNLK
+428 NLIEIFDEKYYDGVK

-461 LYPLFDKDNGVI
+461 LYPVLDKQKDTV
-473 IDSNNLKLE
+473 IDSTNLKLE

-495 NKIRDLEF
+495 DKIRDLEF
-503 NEQFL
+503 NKDYL
-508 KIFSKDILKQI
+508 NIFSKDVLKQI
-519 KNNQSGW
+519 KNNTPGW
-526 EDKVPEGISE
+526 EDKLPEGVSDL
-536 MIIKKKMFGYK
+536 IIKKKMFGYK

>member
-1 MTKLKLSY
+1 MIIY
-9 SINIEDLSLLSQGSL
+9 SFLL
-24 LNETGWSL
+24 
-32 PITGIPCEVPVPKK
+32 
-46 VILST
+46 
-51 YKSMIFYSLLLNNLC
+51 FNLC
-66 NFTKKPM
+66 NFIKKSM
-73 NIILPGDKDYESRPS
+73 NIILSGDKDYESRPS

-111 GQEVARNFYRVGA
+111 GQEVARHFYRVGA

-134 AYDKAF
+134 AYDKSF
-140 SDSIYGKEDN
+140 SDSIYGKEEDS
-150 GRYVTQ
+150 RYVTQ
-156 NRLDKMLDH
+156 NRLDKMLEH
-165 EMNLLEERISRD
+165 EMNLLEKRISR
-177 KNPDKFFFVYA
+177 KKYPNKFFFVYA
-188 NTVATIDFAKKFK
+188 NTVATIDFVKKFK

-207 IKFQTDPNE
+207 IKFQTDPKDD
-216 EYSEIKLHLRFRQN
+216 YSEIKLHLRFHQN

-260 MKYLTDHLDDQ
+260 MKYLYDHIDDQ

-306 IFDENGTNVLPAQV
+306 VFDETGTNVLPAQV

-345 KSLEA
+345 KSLKA
-350 FLKEKKVKE
+350 FLEEKGVKK
-359 ENTIVVF
+359 ENTIVLL

-381 SDYLDRAKLLCSMG
+381 SDYLDRAKLLCSLG
-395 HKVMISNFSEYFKL
+395 HMVMISNFSEYFKL
-409 VQYLTTYTKKQ
+409 VKYLTRYTKKQ
-420 LGLTMGVR
+420 LGLTMGVT
-428 NFIEIFDEEYYDNLK
+428 NLIEIFDEKYYDSVK

-461 LYPLFDKDNGVI
+461 LYPVLDKQKDTI
-473 IDSNNLKLE
+473 IDSTNLKLE

-495 NKIRDLEF
+495 NKILDLEF
-503 NEQFL
+503 NKDFL
-508 KIFSKDILKQI
+508 NIFSKDVLKQI
-519 KNNQSGW
+519 KNNTPGW
-526 EDKVPEGISE
+526 EDKLPEGASDL
-536 MIIKKKMFGYK
+536 IIKKKMFGYK

>member
-1 MTKLKLSY
+1 
-9 SINIEDLSLLSQGSL
+9 
-24 LNETGWSL
+24 
-32 PITGIPCEVPVPKK
+32 
-46 VILST
+46 
-51 YKSMIFYSLLLNNLC
+51 
-66 NFTKKPM
+66 M

-111 GQEVARNFYRVGA
+111 GQEVARHFYRVGA

-134 AYDKAF
+134 AYDKSF
-140 SDSIYGKEDN
+140 SDSIYGKEEDS
-150 GRYVTQ
+150 RYVSQ
-156 NRLDKMLDH
+156 NRLDKMLAH
-165 EMNLLEERISRD
+165 EMNLLEKRISR
-177 KNPDKFFFVYA
+177 KKYPNKFFFVYA
-188 NTVATIDFAKKFK
+188 NTVATIDFVKKFK

-207 IKFQTDPNE
+207 IKFQTDPKDD
-216 EYSEIKLHLRFRQN
+216 YSEIKLHLRFHQN

-260 MKYLTDHLDDQ
+260 MKYLYDHIDDQ

-306 IFDENGTNVLPAQV
+306 VFDETGTNVLPAQV

-350 FLKEKKVKE
+350 FLEEKGVKK
-359 ENTIVVF
+359 ENTIVLL

-381 SDYLDRAKLLCSMG
+381 SDYLDRAKLLCSLG
-395 HKVMISNFSEYFKL
+395 HMVMISNFSEYYKL
-409 VQYLTTYTKKQ
+409 VKYLTRYTKKQ
-420 LGLTMGVR
+420 LGLTMGVT
-428 NFIEIFDEEYYDNLK
+428 NLIEIFDEKYYDGVK

-461 LYPLFDKDNGVI
+461 LYPVLDKQKDTV
-473 IDSNNLKLE
+473 IDSTNLKLE

-495 NKIRDLEF
+495 DKIRDLEF
-503 NEQFL
+503 NKDYL
-508 KIFSKDILKQI
+508 NVFSKDVLKQI
-519 KNNQSGW
+519 KNNTPGW
-526 EDKVPEGISE
+526 EDKLPEGVSDL
-536 MIIKKKMFGYK
+536 IIKKKMFGYK

>member
-1 MTKLKLSY
+1 
-9 SINIEDLSLLSQGSL
+9 
-24 LNETGWSL
+24 
-32 PITGIPCEVPVPKK
+32 
-46 VILST
+46 
-51 YKSMIFYSLLLNNLC
+51 
-66 NFTKKPM
+66 M

-88 VQRKSLRINLNEN
+88 IQRKSLRINLNEN

-111 GQEVARNFYRVGA
+111 GQEVARHFYRVGA

-134 AYDKAF
+134 AYDKSF
-140 SDSIYGKEDN
+140 SDSIYGKEEDS
-150 GRYVTQ
+150 RYVTQ
-156 NRLDKMLDH
+156 NRLDKMLSH
-165 EMNLLEERISRD
+165 EMNLLEKRISR
-177 KNPDKFFFVYA
+177 KKYPNKFFFVYA
-188 NTVATIDFAKKFK
+188 NTVATIDFVKKFK

-207 IKFQTDPNE
+207 IKFQTDPKDD
-216 EYSEIKLHLRFRQN
+216 YSEIKLHLRFHQN

-260 MKYLTDHLDDQ
+260 MKYLYDHIDDQ

-306 IFDENGTNVLPAQV
+306 VFDETGTNVLPAQV

-350 FLKEKKVKE
+350 FLEEKGVKK
-359 ENTIVVF
+359 ENTIVLL

-381 SDYLDRAKLLCSMG
+381 SDYLDRAKLLCSLG
-395 HKVMISNFSEYFKL
+395 HMVMISNFSEYYKL
-409 VQYLTTYTKKQ
+409 VKYLTRYTKKQ
-420 LGLTMGVR
+420 LGLTMGVT
-428 NFIEIFDEEYYDNLK
+428 NLIEIFDEKYYDGVK

-461 LYPLFDKDNGVI
+461 LYPVLDKQKDTV
-473 IDSNNLKLE
+473 IDSTNLKLE

-495 NKIRDLEF
+495 DKIRDLEF
-503 NEQFL
+503 NKDYL
-508 KIFSKDILKQI
+508 NIFSKDVLKQI
-519 KNNQSGW
+519 KNNTPGW
-526 EDKVPEGISE
+526 EDKLPEGVSDL
-536 MIIKKKMFGYK
+536 IIKKKMFGYK

>member
-1 MTKLKLSY
+1 
-9 SINIEDLSLLSQGSL
+9 
-24 LNETGWSL
+24 
-32 PITGIPCEVPVPKK
+32 
-46 VILST
+46 
-51 YKSMIFYSLLLNNLC
+51 
-66 NFTKKPM
+66 M

-111 GQEVARNFYRVGA
+111 GQEVARHFYRVGA

-134 AYDKAF
+134 AYDKSF
-140 SDSIYGKEDN
+140 SDSIYGKEEDS
-150 GRYVTQ
+150 RYVTQ
-156 NRLDKMLDH
+156 NRLDKMLAH
-165 EMNLLEERISRD
+165 EMNLLEKRISR
-177 KNPDKFFFVYA
+177 KKYPNKFFFVYA
-188 NTVATIDFAKKFK
+188 NTVATIDFVKKFK

-207 IKFQTDPNE
+207 IKFQTDPKDD
-216 EYSEIKLHLRFRQN
+216 YSEIKLHLRFHQN

-260 MKYLTDHLDDQ
+260 MKYLYDHIDNQ

-306 IFDENGTNVLPAQV
+306 VFDETGTNVLPAQV

-350 FLKEKKVKE
+350 FLEEKGVKK
-359 ENTIVVF
+359 ENTIVLL

-381 SDYLDRAKLLCSMG
+381 SDYLDRAKLLCSLG
-395 HKVMISNFSEYFKL
+395 HMVMISNFSEYYKL
-409 VQYLTTYTKKQ
+409 VKYLTRYTKKQ
-420 LGLTMGVR
+420 LGLTMGVT
-428 NFIEIFDEEYYDNLK
+428 NLIEIFDEKYYDGVK

-461 LYPLFDKDNGVI
+461 LYPVLDKQKDTV
-473 IDSNNLKLE
+473 IDSTNLKLE

-495 NKIRDLEF
+495 DKIRDLEF
-503 NEQFL
+503 NKDYL
-508 KIFSKDILKQI
+508 NIFSKDVLKQI
-519 KNNQSGW
+519 KNNTPGW
-526 EDKVPEGISE
+526 EDKLPEGVSDL
-536 MIIKKKMFGYK
+536 IIKKKMFGYK